1 MPLDFNEDY
10 RMSVTLTVPA
20 AAGGYELCMNTD
32 SCSFAG
38 SNCITV
44 PAGQTMTLT
53 QVLAGSCLATDQ
65 YDVYVRVRGV
75 TLPGFDCH
83 PYTLS
88 YFFDAGYCG
97 H

>member
-1 MPLDFNEDY
+1 M
-10 RMSVTLTVPA
+10 
-20 AAGGYELCMNTD
+20 
-32 SCSFAG
+32 
-38 SNCITV
+38 
-44 PAGQTMTLT
+44 MTLT